1 MLFTAATSAAISSAT
16 TYPQKKNISVQP
28 AGKSPIVFENRQ
40 SQSGIDFVLNNS
52 TTDDK
57 PMIDSTLGGVALLDF
72 DNDGFLDVF
81 FTNGAAIPN
90 LVKENESFYN
100 RLYRNNHD
108 GSFSDVFPPL
118 RKHIT
123 PDKPPPPL

>member
-1 MLFTAATSAAISSAT
+1 A
-16 TYPQKKNISVQP
+16 TYPQKKNTSLQP
-28 AGKSPIVFENRQ
+28 ARKCPILFENRQ

-81 FTNGAAIPN
+81 FPNGAAIPR
-90 LVKENESFYN
+90 LIKENESFYN

-108 GSFSDVFPPL
+108 GSFTDVTT
-118 RKHIT
+118 RAGVEGVGYSM
-123 PDKPPPPL
+123 